1 MGLKENILDFDS
13 YRKEFSKWEAK
24 EIIIDDSK
32 AWWCLK
38 NPSSSVQKVC
48 MFRDGPVVNVYGNYG
63 SFTFDKM
70 TWLGDVYNLAY
81 DSLDYQF
88 GKLSEESKQ
97 YLYVFDAE
105 ECKKD
110 VINWMKEHL
119 SCDGYLDHE
128 INEIVEYIS
137 NLDISCTN
145 DWIIADFCE
154 RKSYDCSLLLYFIDE
169 CLKNMENSET
179 WIDFLKNSE
188 LGNFDDFYE
197 SILWE
202 AGKRIRQDFFINL
215 YALKICGEKL
225 NEKSK

>member
-1 MGLKENILDFDS
+1 MELKEEIFDFKS
-13 YRKEFSKWEAK
+13 YESKFLKWEAE

-38 NPSSSVQKVC
+38 NPNSSVQKIC

-63 SFTFDKM
+63 NFTFDKM
-70 TWLGDVYNLAY
+70 TCLGDVCNLAY
-81 DSLDYQF
+81 DDLDYQF
-88 GKLSEESKQ
+88 GKLSEASKK
-97 YLYVFDAE
+97 YLYAFDDE

-119 SCDGYLDHE
+119 SCDEYLDHE
-128 INEIVEYIS
+128 INEIAEYIS

-145 DWIIADFCE
+145 DWLIADFCE
-154 RKSYDCSLLLYFIDE
+154 RKNYDCGSLLYFVEE
-169 CLKNMENSET
+169 CFKNVDNCET

-202 AGKRIRQDFFINL
+202 AGKKIRQDFFINL

-225 NEKSK
+225 NEKNK